1 MCVSHLFPYKITN
14 TGIMADNRDPVMNE
28 KARIALSEVENLVT
42 TDKQILMEMTN
53 TDLIFFSCSCAN
65 L

>member
-1 MCVSHLFPYKITN
+1 
-14 TGIMADNRDPVMNE
+14 MADNRDPVMNE